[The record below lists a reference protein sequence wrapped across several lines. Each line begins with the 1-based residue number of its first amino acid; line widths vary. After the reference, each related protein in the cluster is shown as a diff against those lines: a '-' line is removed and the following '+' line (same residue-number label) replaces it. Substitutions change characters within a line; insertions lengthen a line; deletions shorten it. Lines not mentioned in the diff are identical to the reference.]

1 MRRLSTPGRL
11 ATLPTDYEPPCISL
25 YQPTHRHH
33 PANQQDPIRYRNLL
47 RTMETSLRER
57 YPARDARAL
66 LARFESLAHDTHFWN
81 HRTDGLAILAWL
93 PDHFEIFDLQRPV
106 RERVVVANSFHTKP
120 MLRILQS
127 ADRYQILSLN
137 RHEAKLY
144 EGNRDALDLIPLEHV
159 PATLTDALGDKL
171 TEGHT
176 AVRSFGGGS
185 QGAVHHGSGQ
195 RKDEVDLDTERFFR
209 VIDRGILE
217 HYSKPSGLPLILA
230 ALPEHH
236 TMFRA
241 LSHNS
246 ALMPQGITIN
256 PDALDI
262 QELRAAAWEVM
273 SPRYLERLARL
284 IDVYRGA
291 KNRNLASDTLEDI
304 TSATTAGR
312 VDTLLVEADRIIPG
326 AIDHTSGAIVN
337 SDTDGVAADDLLDDL
352 AEAVLRAKGDV
363 VVVPAERMPT
373 STGAAATYRF

>member
-33 PANQQDPIRYRNLL
+33 PANQQDAIRYRNLL
-47 RTMETSLRER
+47 RAMETSLRDR
-57 YPARDARAL
+57 YPDRDARKL
-66 LARFESLAHDTHFWN
+66 IARFESLAHDTHFWN

-127 ADRYQILSLN
+127 ADRYHILSLN

-144 EGNRDALDLIPLEHV
+144 EGNRDALDLIPLDGV
-159 PATLTDALGDKL
+159 PHTITEALGDKL
-171 TEGHT
+171 TEPHT
-176 AVRSFGGGS
+176 AVRSFGGAG
-185 QGAVHHGSGQ
+185 QGAIHHGHGQ

-209 VIDRGILE
+209 TIDRAILE
-217 HYSKPSGLPLILA
+217 RYSKPSGLPLILA

-236 TMFRA
+236 TLFRS
-241 LSHNS
+241 LSHNP
-246 ALMPQGITIN
+246 ALMPEGIAIN
-256 PDALDI
+256 PEALDL
-262 QELRAAAWEVM
+262 QQLRAAAWDVM

-284 IDVYRGA
+284 IDVFQGA
-291 KNRNLASDTLEDI
+291 RTRSLATDAIDEI
-304 TSATTAGR
+304 ARATVAGR

-326 AIDHTSGAIVN
+326 GIDSTGEILN
-337 SDTDGVAADDLLDDL
+337 GGPDEVAVDDVLDDL

-373 STGAAATYRF
+373 GTGAAATFRY

>member
-33 PANQQDPIRYRNLL
+33 PDNQQDPIRYRNLL
-47 RTMETSLRER
+47 RALETSLRDR
-57 YPARDARAL
+57 YPDRDARKL
-66 LARFESLAHDTHFWN
+66 VARFEGLAHDTHFWN

-106 RERVVVANSFHTKP
+106 RERVVVADSFHTKP

-144 EGNRDALDLIPLEHV
+144 EGNRDALDLISLDGV
-159 PATLTDALGDKL
+159 PHTITEALGDKL
-171 TEGHT
+171 TESHT

-185 QGAVHHGSGQ
+185 QGAVHHGHGQ
-195 RKDEVDLDTERFFR
+195 RKDEVDVDTERFFR
-209 VIDRGILE
+209 AIDRVILE

-236 TMFRA
+236 TVFRA

-246 ALMPQGITIN
+246 ALMPQGIPIN
-256 PDALDI
+256 PDALDL
-262 QELRAAAWEVM
+262 QQLRAAAWDVM

-284 IDVYRGA
+284 IDVYQGA
-291 KNRNLASDTLEDI
+291 KTRGLATDVVEDI
-304 TSATTAGR
+304 ARATVAGR

-326 AIDHTSGAIVN
+326 GIDRTTGEIKTE
-337 SDTDGVAADDLLDDL
+337 DVAVDDVLDDL

-373 STGAAATYRF
+373 DTGAAATYRY

>member
-33 PANQQDPIRYRNLL
+33 PDNQQDPIRYRNLL
-47 RTMETSLRER
+47 RALETSLRDR
-57 YPARDARAL
+57 YPDRDARKL
-66 LARFESLAHDTHFWN
+66 VARFEALAHDTHFWN

-106 RERVVVANSFHTKP
+106 RERVVVADSFHTKP

-144 EGNRDALDLIPLEHV
+144 EGNRDALDLISLDGV
-159 PATLTDALGDKL
+159 PHTITEALGDKL
-171 TEGHT
+171 TEPHT

-185 QGAVHHGSGQ
+185 QGAVHHGHGQ

-209 VIDRGILE
+209 AIDRVILE
-217 HYSKPSGLPLILA
+217 NYSKPSGLPLILA

-236 TMFRA
+236 TVFRA

-256 PDALDI
+256 PDALDL
-262 QELRAAAWEVM
+262 QQLRAAAWDVM
-273 SPRYLERLARL
+273 GPRYLERLARL
-284 IDVYRGA
+284 IDVYQGA
-291 KNRNLASDTLEDI
+291 KTRGLATDAVEDI
-304 TSATTAGR
+304 ARATVAGR
-312 VDTLLVEADRIIPG
+312 VDTMLVEADRIIPG
-326 AIDHTSGAIVN
+326 GIDRTTGEITTE
-337 SDTDGVAADDLLDDL
+337 DVAVDDVLDDL

-373 STGAAATYRF
+373 DTGAAATYRY